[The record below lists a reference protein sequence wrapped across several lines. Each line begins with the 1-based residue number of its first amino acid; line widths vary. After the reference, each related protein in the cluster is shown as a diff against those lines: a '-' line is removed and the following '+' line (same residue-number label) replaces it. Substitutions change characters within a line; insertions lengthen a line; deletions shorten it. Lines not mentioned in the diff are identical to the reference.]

1 MAINLERVKITKNKN
16 EKAKREEKNKLGTIE
31 IACIQYN
38 NEEYERRK
46 KLLMKKT
53 RKQFWYL

>member
-53 RKQFWYL
+53 RKQF